1 MNMISTLLSITT
13 GIYICAA
20 LYHLC
25 FAARKIH
32 TGLHLS
38 FGMMCVMAAG
48 YSLSEQSVYSS
59 SSIPSFV
66 HALKWQLSFGIV
78 FMTGAT
84 WFTVFF
90 TNNSSRLTVWLF
102 GVAAIGLLAK
112 NLFSPYGIIVDK
124 IHRFERLSLPW
135 DEQIAFPSTD
145 LAGWTVILWLFS
157 LLVYLFVLYGSRRLW
172 SAGRRRAAMVLAANV
187 LFFLIAGVV
196 DLAIDLRKL
205 RWVYVAEFRFLLCIV
220 SMAVYSTRHFS
231 RKS

>member
-1 MNMISTLLSITT
+1 
-13 GIYICAA
+13 
-20 LYHLC
+20 
-25 FAARKIH
+25 
-32 TGLHLS
+32 
-38 FGMMCVMAAG
+38 MAAFFRNCFHDRRDLVYRLFHQQLVTAYSMVVWCRG
-48 YSLSEQSVYSS
+48 YWSAREESV
-59 SSIPSFV
+59 
-66 HALKWQLSFGIV
+66 
-78 FMTGAT
+78 
-84 WFTVFF
+84 
-90 TNNSSRLTVWLF
+90 LT
-102 GVAAIGLLAK
+102 
-112 NLFSPYGIIVDK
+112 YGIIVDK
-124 IHRFERLSLPW
+124 IHRFERLRLPW

-172 SAGRRRAAMVLAANV
+172 SSGRRRAAMVLAANV